1 MRHAP
6 LSARQLARCAQIRD
20 VQLLRDVIR
29 IGDQL
34 VLIVTAIAVCAVNL
48 FLVLG
53 GLARALV
60 GLLLLE
66 LSAFRACEL
75 GFPCGFSSLIFFIF
89 LLIFLIFLLFF
100 VFVRIIFIVV
110 FLDVTTRARKD

>member
-1 MRHAP
+1 MWHAP

-34 VLIVTAIAVCAVNL
+34 VLIVIATVVRGVLL

-53 GLARALV
+53 GLF
-60 GLLLLE
+60 LLE
-66 LSAFRACEL
+66 LSAIRACRGCEL
-75 GFPCGFSSLIFFIF
+75 GFPCGLSSLIFFIF
-89 LLIFLIFLLFF
+89 LLIFLIF

-110 FLDVTTRARKD
+110 FLVATTRARKD